1 MCNYVTQIEIGH
13 RFVDLFNAFFFTLL
27 GDVVY
32 EVQPFTRYYNCFEIF
47 SASIVVYNGILL
59 HCLLSLRAVFDWLVT
74 GMHCNVYNYL
84 IIMWLVNGVT
94 HPIGNY
100 FCVKLSWICQN
111 GTCETMPT
119 IYFSIGLACCVV
131 CTHKQR
137 IVTCNAYV
145 LELGSA

>member
-84 IIMWLVNGVT
+84 IIM
-94 HPIGNY
+94 
-100 FCVKLSWICQN
+100 
-111 GTCETMPT
+111 
-119 IYFSIGLACCVV
+119 
-131 CTHKQR
+131 
-137 IVTCNAYV
+137 
-145 LELGSA
+145 